1 MQTNNTRITLLKR
14 ALLAN
19 NVVFALSLVLIWT
32 LAVPTPAQ
40 AYVDPSVMT
49 YTIQALAG
57 VAVALSAVAGIAF
70 RRSRKLILKA
80 LHIEEKRVTE
90 PVVSSITPDQK
101 ATVDAAAKTALATS
115 ILSQNNGAAPLDGE
129 DSAKWTTR
137 LVAALCVSF
146 FFAFTFLIVAPYE
159 IIAGNAAS
167 LVFSI
172 SQVWWVFIL
181 PALLVTAVST
191 AVLTLLRKRVFN
203 LFLMLVFG
211 FTLACYVQVLFLN
224 IGLPTSTG
232 ATIAWSDYTKVSCFT
247 FVVWTLVFIAPFA
260 LSQLNRNLAR
270 KVVSI
275 VSVALILV
283 QLVGVGSIFV
293 KDHVGASDEDKAEY
307 TVTEKGMF
315 TVSPKKNTVIFVL
328 DMYDTPM
335 DLIPLAKSNPALL
348 QEMTGFTW
356 FQNVTSVITPTRDAV
371 PAILTGYQP
380 NHNANLD
387 KMAWDRWDYT
397 DFMGD
402 LTKAGYDIGIYSEN
416 VNPQVKQ
423 INKNVMNVL
432 PSDKVADNSPKL
444 NVKGTLKAI
453 YECAL
458 FRDLPWP
465 FKPFFWFYTDD
476 VNNAMIKRTDPAQ
489 SAVYDDTIPYTTN
502 DPLYFQKLK
511 NVRLSFADENK
522 EGSFRFIHLLGPH
535 WPNTM
540 DENGVDIG
548 QSTRAQQ
555 ATGSMNIVSEYIRQ
569 LKKLGIYD
577 QTTIM
582 IISDH
587 GYMSGTGNLDL
598 TTFAANPIFLVKP
611 AQSAQADAEP
621 CKISQA
627 PISLLDV
634 MPTALTA
641 SGVSMTRQGDG
652 MNAFD
657 VTDANRQRFFAMLS
671 RNSSG
676 FEYGVVEYSIVGD
689 ANDFTNWKPTGWVM
703 HYPRNEAS
711 WWEDRGS
718 RTVG

>member
-1 MQTNNTRITLLKR
+1 MQTNNKHVRHLKR
-14 ALLAN
+14 ALLVCD
-19 NVVFALSLVLIWT
+19 VVFAASLLLIWA
-32 LAVPTPAQ
+32 LAVPTPAW

-70 RRSRKLILKA
+70 RRSRKVILKL
-80 LHIEEKRVTE
+80 LHIEERREVE
-90 PVVSSITPDQK
+90 AQVSTITPDQK
-101 ATVDAAAKTALATS
+101 ASVDAVAKQALASSVIAQNTS
-115 ILSQNNGAAPLDGE
+115 LGSHNEGE
-129 DSAKWTTR
+129 SIKWTTR
-137 LVAALCVSF
+137 LLAALCVSL
-146 FFAFTFLIVAPYE
+146 FFAFTLLIVAPYE
-159 IIAGNAAS
+159 IIAGNSAS
-167 LVFSI
+167 LVFGI

-181 PALLVTAVST
+181 PALLVAAVST

-203 LFLMLVFG
+203 LGLMLVFG
-211 FTLACYVQVLFLN
+211 FTLACYIQVLFLN

-232 ATIAWSDYTKVSCFT
+232 ATIAWSDYTKISCFT
-247 FVVWTLVFIAPFA
+247 FVVWALIFIAPFT
-260 LSQLNRNLAR
+260 LSQLNRNLSR
-270 KVVSI
+270 KIVSI
-275 VSVALILV
+275 VSLALILV
-283 QLVGVGSIFV
+283 QLVGVGSIFA
-293 KDHVGASDEDKAEY
+293 KSHLSNSDAPQEEY

-335 DLIPLAKSNPALL
+335 DLIPLTKSNPDLL
-348 QEMTGFTW
+348 KEMTGFTW

-371 PAILTGYQP
+371 PAILTSYQP
-380 NHNANLD
+380 NHDANLD

-416 VNPQVKQ
+416 VSPQVEQVSKRA
-423 INKNVMNVL
+423 MNFL
-432 PSDKVADNSPKL
+432 PNDEAASNAPKL

-476 VNNAMIKRTDPAQ
+476 VNNAMIKRADTTQ
-489 SAVYDDTIPYTTN
+489 SNTYDDTVPYTTN

-511 NVRLSFADENK
+511 NVRLSYGDTTK

-548 QSTRAQQ
+548 ESTRAQQ

-569 LKKLGIYD
+569 LKELGVYD

-627 PISLLDV
+627 PLSLLDV

-641 SGVSMTRQGDG
+641 SDVPMTRQGDG

-657 VTDANRQRFFAMLS
+657 VTDPNRPRIFEMLS

-676 FEYGVVEYSIVGD
+676 FEYGVVEYSIIGD
-689 ANDFTNWKPTGWVM
+689 ANDFTTWKPTGWVM